1 MRIYSIIDFLIK
13 QKKIMIYLKETQV
26 TKLLEIIT
34 KILPNYYQKKRDNI
48 WNDLNDCLT
57 L

>member
-34 KILPNYYQKKRDNI
+34 KILPKKTR
-48 WNDLNDCLT
+48 
-57 L
+57 